1 MALSGLDI
9 FKLLPKTNCKKCGR
23 PTCIAFAMQLAQKK
37 ANIEE
42 CPFVSEEAK
51 AALAGASAPPVRKV
65 TLGGDGRTFAVGEE
79 TVLFRHEGKFF
90 NPAGI
95 AVTLDDTLDAAAR
108 KARLEAIGKLSFIR
122 VGLPIQ
128 VDMVAVRN
136 LSGKA
141 EPFAAAAREAAAATK
156 LAIMLV
162 SDSPENMKAAVAT
175 CASRAPLIHAA
186 TPANFAAMTAIAK
199 EHRCPIVAKAADLE
213 VLSALTPQ
221 IKAAGVEDILLDLTM
236 ADLRSTVEALTV
248 ARRAALKKNFR
259 PLGYP
264 ALVFALRADP
274 FDEIAVAGSAI
285 AKYAGVVVTSCAEP
299 WQILPMLTVRQNI
312 YTDPQKPIQVE
323 AKLYAIRE
331 PGKDSPVMFTTNF
344 SLTYY
349 SVEGEVEASRV
360 PAWIIAVDTEGTSVL
375 TAYSGDKLNEKV
387 VAKALKDTKAE
398 EIVRHRKLIIPGHIA
413 VLSGKLEEATGWEIL
428 VGPKEASMLPAFL
441 KTVWPQHAPK
451 N

>member
-42 CPFVSEEAK
+42 CPTVSEEAK
-51 AALAGASAPPVRKV
+51 AALAGASAPPIRKV
-65 TLGGDGRTFAVGEE
+65 VLGGDGRTFPVGEE

-95 AVTLDDTLDAAAR
+95 AVTLDDTLDAEAR
-108 KARLEAIGKLSFIR
+108 KARIEAIRKLSFTR

-136 LSGKA
+136 VSGQA

-156 LAIMLV
+156 LAVMLV
-162 SDSPENMKAAVAT
+162 SDKPENMKAAAAA

-186 TPANFAAMTAIAK
+186 TPANFAAMTAVAK
-199 EHRCPIVAKAADLE
+199 EFKCPIVAKAADLE
-213 VLSALTPQ
+213 ALSALTPQ
-221 IKAAGVEDILLDLTM
+221 IKAAGVEDILIDLTM
-236 ADLRSTVEALTV
+236 GSLRATVEALTL
-248 ARRAALKKNFR
+248 ARRAALKKSFR

-264 ALVFALRADP
+264 AIVFALRADP

-331 PGKDSPVMFTTNF
+331 PDKDSPVMFTTNF

-360 PAWIIAVDTEGTSVL
+360 PSWIIAVDTEGTSVL

-387 VAKALKDTKAE
+387 VAKALETTKVADV
-398 EIVRHRKLIIPGHIA
+398 VRHRKLIIPGHIA
-413 VLSGKLEEATGWEIL
+413 VLSGKLEEATGWEVL